1 MASAQTIENPNQA
14 VDLLQNLDV
23 DNQLAVLWSLYL
35 EMKDQLNPGTGD
47 ASGFNVSEAL
57 YDQIKAMSDE
67 EQLQVQRDIASGATT
82 EIAKTY
88 RAYSSSGKLFLWL
101 RLAQG
106 MEAGKIVNVPDDFGL
121 SEDAETFFKNLKS
134 MDLEAQTT
142 FMRNAVQSMGS

>member
-1 MASAQTIENPNQA
+1 MASTQTIENPNQA
-14 VDLLQNLDV
+14 VELLQNLDV

-35 EMKDQLNPGTGD
+35 EMKNQLNPGTGD
-47 ASGFNVSEAL
+47 SSGFNVSEAL

-67 EQLQVQRDIASGATT
+67 EQLQVQRDIASGAST
-82 EIAKTY
+82 EIVKTY
-88 RAYSSSGKLFLWL
+88 RAYSSSGKLYLWL

-106 MEAGKIVNVPDDFGL
+106 MDAGDIVNVPNDFSV
-121 SEDAETFFKNLKS
+121 SEDAENFLNNLKP